1 MRLWGQIWNGK
12 KKIDVVNLIVRK
24 ETALN
29 LIEAKGGVWHAP
41 SFVFF
46 FLYSFHQCFLF
57 LFLKRRGNSREWGLR
72 MYQKSPTWLKRKWDT
87 WPSEVGLTG
96 WEAWTAS
103 AFYWSG
109 EANVS
114 ALHVKLNFT
123 RISWYYQITI
133 ATIWNM
139 IFWSYK
145 YKGSLTGC
153 FF

>member
-1 MRLWGQIWNGK
+1 MKLWGQIWNGK
-12 KKIDVVNLIVRK
+12 KNWRRQF
-24 ETALN
+24 N
-29 LIEAKGGVWHAP
+29 SSKGDGVKFDLSQRWCLAP
-41 SFVFF
+41 FF
-46 FLYSFHQCFLF
+46 FNIPSISAFS
-57 LFLKRRGNSREWGLR
+57 FLKRRGNSREWGLR

>member
-1 MRLWGQIWNGK
+1 MDGLWGQIWNGK

-41 SFVFF
+41 AFF
-46 FLYSFHQCFLF
+46 FFFFFIFLPSVLFHFWNGEATVGSGDVSKVTDLV
-57 LFLKRRGNSREWGLR
+57 KRI
-72 MYQKSPTWLKRKWDT
+72 WDT

-96 WEAWTAS
+96 WVAWTAS

-114 ALHVKLNFT
+114 GLHVKLNFT

-133 ATIWNM
+133 ATI

-145 YKGSLTGC
+145 Y
-153 FF
+153 